1 VTTPWSYANTIAA
14 ARSRTPSLPK
24 MLPTWV
30 LTVASATTMRRKLAT
45 QRGRELY
52 RSRKQIAEPVFAQTK
67 VVRRADRFLRRGFSA
82 CRSEWRL
89 TMATHNLLKLWKHER
104 AVALPVG

>member
-1 VTTPWSYANTIAA
+1 MEGAYL
-14 ARSRTPSLPK
+14 R
-24 MLPTWV
+24 MH
-30 LTVASATTMRRKLAT
+30 RKLAT

-52 RSRKQIAEPVFAQTK
+52 RARKQIAEPVFAQTK

-89 TMATHNLLKLWKHER
+89 TMATHNLLKLWKHEPPGPR
-104 AVALPVG
+104 VPQLMDTRLL